1 MHLAAVNPNCTD
13 APSSFVRSVHLRK
26 TCARSCGQVQSLRRD
41 QRRDGSTAV
50 YWITVYEIFEQQGVE
65 VVLVNAR
72 YAKNVPWR
80 RTDVRMPYGCANCPC
95 TGI

>member
-13 APSSFVRSVHLRK
+13 APSSFVRYIY
-26 TCARSCGQVQSLRRD
+26 ARLARD
-41 QRRDGSTAV
+41 LADRFKASARPASRWIHCV
-50 YWITVYEIFEQQGVE
+50 YRITVYEIFEQQGVE
-65 VVLVNAR
+65 VNAR
-72 YAKNVPWR
+72 YAKSVPWR